1 MTLMHISSRAPELSA
16 ACKRVLSW
24 IMAPILRSFRRRALD
39 HAHQG
44 PGFVPRKRAALRDRD
59 GVALAALVLF
69 VVRQQ
74 LRRSAHVLSVSRV
87 LDQPLDRN
95 GDGLVHPV
103 ADDGA
108 GQRLARLVG
117 GVDGRRRLR
126 HGGLLR
132 RGLLLHRLLL
142 GCLLHALLPA
152 CARSI
157 SFRIVFTRAILPMA
171 FACWSGRAGCPEA
184 AAMRRLNC
192 SRRSSFSSSRSSSR
206 LLPRRPFTTCA
217 RSLTFFLLISAPAA
231 ARTRS
236 RPKAW
241 PRPA

>member
-24 IMAPILRSFRRRALD
+24 IMAPALRSFRRRALD

-44 PGFVPRKRAALRDRD
+44 PRLVPRKRAALRDRD
-59 GVALAALVLF
+59 GVALAALVPL
-69 VVRQQ
+69 VVCEQ
-74 LRRSAHVLSVSRV
+74 LRRAAHVLAVGRV
-87 LDQPLDRN
+87 LDQPLDRH
-95 GDGLVHPV
+95 GDGLVHLV

-108 GQRLARLVG
+108 GQRLAGLVG
-117 GVDGRRRLR
+117 GGDGHGRLRLGGPFRRSLPLRRL
-126 HGGLLR
+126 LPD
-132 RGLLLHRLLL
+132 RLLL
-142 GCLLHALLPA
+142 ACLLHALLPV

-171 FACWSGRAGCPEA
+171 FACWSGRAGWPEA

-206 LLPRRPFTTCA
+206 SEEHTSELQSLRHLVCRLLLEKNKCN
-217 RSLTFFLLISAPAA
+217 L
-231 ARTRS
+231 
-236 RPKAW
+236 
-241 PRPA
+241 

>member
-24 IMAPILRSFRRRALD
+24 IMALLLRSFRRRALE

-44 PGFVPRKRAALRDRD
+44 PRLVPRQRAALRDRD
-59 GVALAALVLF
+59 GVALAALVLL
-69 VVRQQ
+69 VVREQ
-74 LRRSAHVLSVSRV
+74 LRRTAHVLPVGRM
-87 LDQPLDRN
+87 LDQPLDRH
-95 GDGLVHPV
+95 GDGLVHLV

-108 GQRLARLVG
+108 GQRLGGLVCRSG
-117 GVDGRRRLR
+117 GHGRLR
-126 HGGLLR
+126 LGGLLR
-132 RGLLLHRLLL
+132 HGLLLHRLLL

-152 CARSI
+152 FARSI

-192 SRRSSFSSSRSSSR
+192 SRRSSSSSSRSSSR

-231 ARTRS
+231 A
-236 RPKAW
+236 
-241 PRPA
+241 

>member
-16 ACKRVLSW
+16 ACKRVRSW
-24 IMAPILRSFRRRALD
+24 IMALALPCSFRRSALD
-39 HAHQG
+39 HAHQR
-44 PGFVPRKRAALRDRD
+44 PRLVPRQRPAFRDRD
-59 GVALAALVLF
+59 RVARAALVLL
-69 VVRQQ
+69 VVREQ
-74 LRRSAHVLSVSRV
+74 LGRAAHVLAVGRV
-87 LDQPLDRN
+87 LDQALDRN
-95 GDGLVHPV
+95 RDGLVHLV
-103 ADDGA
+103 ADDRA
-108 GQRLARLVG
+108 GQLPRRLV
-117 GVDGRRRLR
+117 RRLR
-126 HGGLLR
+126 GGLF
-132 RGLLLHRLLL
+132 RGPGLHGLLL

-157 SFRIVFTRAILPMA
+157 SLRIVLTRAILPIA
-171 FACWSGRAGCPEA
+171 FACWSGRAGWPEA

-206 LLPRRPFTTCA
+206 LLPRRPFTISD

-236 RPKAW
+236 RPTAW